1 MNAITI
7 LRILLVA
14 FTVVFA
20 IAFFKDL
27 VAHKDELKG
36 FDRWF
41 PLCIIGSVTDFFDTW
56 GIGCFATTQ
65 AGFKFTKTCP
75 DAEMP
80 GTLNVGHSIP
90 VVTEALL
97 FFSFVDIDPL
107 TLYLMIAAAVAGALV
122 GASIVCKWNLKM
134 IRIALGC
141 ALLGLAI
148 VMACKNAGIGP
159 FGLAGTALGLT
170 GIKLIIG
177 IIVNFFLGALMMV
190 GFGLYIPCTALVS
203 LLGMNIGAAFPIMM
217 GSCAFLMDT
226 SAIKFIREGKYNRKA
241 ALALTISGCIG
252 VLFAY
257 LLMKYMFSLHTL
269 TYIICVVMLYTSYT
283 FFRDAFQ
290 NRA

>member
-27 VAHKDELKG
+27 AAHKDELKG

-41 PLCIIGSVTDFFDTW
+41 PLCIIGAVTDFFDTW

-80 GTLNVGHSIP
+80 GTLNVGHTIP

-226 SAIKFIREGKYNRKA
+226 SAIKFIQEGKYNRKA